1 VPPLD
6 HLTRKVRMLEY
17 TDREIAYRPPDR
29 STELSK
35 LPEPEDEVRSS
46 PPPVPDRIVEFNE
59 RVDDL
64 LPPPPPAPP
73 PPDPEKVKQMIE
85 TDLQAYEMLKN
96 KTIVSPTPE
105 NAAEAQQKLSS
116 AAQKWWDLYTAGAV
130 IDRAADAAKTF
141 IDSISTFAR
150 GIAYGI
156 FGPPPEED
164 LTDEIAALKGVGTA
178 LMTGGAGAAGVLAAT
193 GAGAPAAAAAG
204 AVSLIGWALTDN
216 FAGRLEFI
224 QSQRE
229 TQKRREE
236 MLEKETE
243 TWKRARE
250 EYLEAWERSQLKI
263 LEEKKALEEEKQ
275 KFYEELEKERER
287 RREEERKL
295 WEEIEK
301 KRQMREEEKK
311 AEEAEER
318 QFYALLQQLKSRAE
332 SVKGIIS
339 AATNAWF
346 AKNGAQAL
354 ELLSQAKSEVQALDS
369 LIDEN
374 KEILEKFGYY
384 VSFKDQVR
392 AIMNVISANEKAWT
406 GQNPNRD
413 LSNATTN
420 YTNSTRS
427 FNRTTAKN
435 LKRIGPADPADPDL
449 QSMLRKAFK
458 IDTNNVAVGMLLTQ
472 LAQQLLQYIPRV
484 ELPRSKL
491 SSKTIVKLK
500 LWLKKQY
507 KTPLAMIPNSTW
519 NENAGYRYTP
529 LMIRLIHRAMSD
541 AKVSPK
547 EMKGLKLRDLEAIFR
562 ARQYIYAAARRGY
575 FEPYEFEL
583 YTRLKEHLYMTDEEA
598 RKLFKLPIPTEVMK
612 EVEQSVAG

>member
-1 VPPLD
+1 
-6 HLTRKVRMLEY
+6 MLEY

-29 STELSK
+29 SVELSK

-46 PPPVPDRIVEFNE
+46 PPPIPDRIVEYNN
-59 RVDDL
+59 RVDEL
-64 LPPPPPAPP
+64 LPPAPEAPP
-73 PPDPEKVKQMIE
+73 PPDVEKIKEMIE

-96 KTIVSPTPE
+96 KVIVSPSPE
-105 NAAEAQQKLSS
+105 NASEAVQMLAS
-116 AAQKWWDLYTAGAV
+116 AAQKSEQLHTSKTIFDYAV
-130 IDRAADAAKTF
+130 DAARGF
-141 IDSISTFAR
+141 MDAVSAFGR
-150 GIAYGI
+150 GIMYGI
-156 FGPPPEED
+156 YGPPPEED
-164 LTDEIAALKGVGTA
+164 LRDEIAALKAVGTA
-178 LMTGGAGAAGVLAAT
+178 AMSAGVPAAAVAAAT
-193 GAGAPAAAAAG
+193 GVGAPVAAVVG
-204 AVSLIGWALTDN
+204 LGSLLGWALTDN

-229 TQKRREE
+229 AQKRHEE
-236 MLEKETE
+236 RLQKETE
-243 TWKRARE
+243 TWKKARE
-250 EYLEAWERSQLKI
+250 EYLDAWERSQLKI
-263 LEEKKALEEEKQ
+263 LEEKKALEEEKR

-287 RREEERKL
+287 RHKEEREL

-332 SVKGIIS
+332 SVKGILS
-339 AATNAWF
+339 AASNAWF

-354 ELLSQAKSEVQALDS
+354 ELLNQAKSELQALDQ

-374 KEILEKFGYY
+374 SEILQKNGYF
-384 VSFKDQVR
+384 VAFKDQVR
-392 AIMNVISANEKAWT
+392 SIMNVISANEKAWT

-420 YTNSTRS
+420 YTNSTKS

-435 LKRIGPADPADPDL
+435 MKRLGPADPADPIL

-458 IDTNNVAVGMLLTQ
+458 IDTNNVAIGMLLAQ
-472 LAQQLLQYIPRV
+472 LAQQLLQYIPMV

-491 SSKTIVKLK
+491 PSKTIVKLR
-500 LWLKKQY
+500 LWLKRQY
-507 KTPLAMIPNSTW
+507 RTPLAMIPNSVW

-529 LMIRLIHRAMSD
+529 LMIRLIHRAMRD
-541 AKVSPK
+541 AKVSPN
-547 EMKGLKLRDLEAIFR
+547 ELKGLKLRDLEAIFR

-583 YTRLKEHLYMTDEEA
+583 YTRLKEHLYLTDEEA
-598 RKLFKLPIPTEVMK
+598 RKLFKLAIPTEVMK

>member
-6 HLTRKVRMLEY
+6 HLVRKVQSLEY

-29 STELSK
+29 LVELSK

-46 PPPVPDRIVEFNE
+46 PPPIPDKIVEFNN

-73 PPDPEKVKQMIE
+73 VPDVEKVKQMIE

-96 KTIVSPTPE
+96 KTIVSPTLE
-105 NAAEAQQKLSS
+105 NAAEAHQKLSS
-116 AAQKWWDLYTAGAV
+116 AAQKSWNLFNIGAV

-141 IDSISTFAR
+141 FDAVITLGR
-150 GIAYGI
+150 GISYGI
-156 FGPPPEED
+156 YGAPGDED
-164 LTDEIAALKGVGTA
+164 LRDEIAALKAFGTTLMTSGTA
-178 LMTGGAGAAGVLAAT
+178 AAAGLAAT
-193 GAGAPAAAAAG
+193 GAGAPAAAAVG
-204 AVSLIGWALTDN
+204 AITLLGWALTDN

-229 TQKRREE
+229 TQKRHEE
-236 MLEKETE
+236 RLEKEIE
-243 TWKRARE
+243 AWKQARE
-250 EYLEAWERSQLKI
+250 EYLDAWERSQRKI
-263 LEEKKALEEEKQ
+263 IEEKRAFEEEKQ
-275 KFYEELEKERER
+275 KFYQELEKERER
-287 RREEERKL
+287 RREEERIL
-295 WEEIEK
+295 WEEIER

-332 SVKGIIS
+332 SVKGILS
-339 AATNAWF
+339 AAGNAWF

-354 ELLSQAKSEVQALDS
+354 ELLSQAKGEVQGLDS
-369 LIDEN
+369 LIEEN
-374 KEILEKFGYY
+374 REILEKFGYY

-413 LSNATTN
+413 LSNAATN
-420 YTNSTRS
+420 YGNSTRS
-427 FNRTTAKN
+427 FNRTTGKN
-435 LKRIGPADPADPDL
+435 MKRLGPVDPAHPDI
-449 QSMLRKAFK
+449 QNMLRRAFK
-458 IDTNNVAVGMLLTQ
+458 IDTKNVAVGMLLTQ
-472 LAQQLLQYIPRV
+472 LVQQLLQYIPRV

-491 SSKTIVKLK
+491 SSKTIVKLR
-500 LWLKKQY
+500 LWLKKRY
-507 KTPLAMIPNSTW
+507 KTHLAMIPNSTW

-529 LMIRLIHRAMSD
+529 LMIRLIHRAMRD
-541 AKVSPK
+541 AKVSPR
-547 EMKGLKLRDLEAIFR
+547 ELRGLKLRDLEAIFR

-583 YTRLKEHLYMTDEEA
+583 FTRLKEHLYLTDEEA
-598 RKLFKLPIPTEVMK
+598 KKLFKLPIPTEVMK
-612 EVEQSVAG
+612 EVVETV